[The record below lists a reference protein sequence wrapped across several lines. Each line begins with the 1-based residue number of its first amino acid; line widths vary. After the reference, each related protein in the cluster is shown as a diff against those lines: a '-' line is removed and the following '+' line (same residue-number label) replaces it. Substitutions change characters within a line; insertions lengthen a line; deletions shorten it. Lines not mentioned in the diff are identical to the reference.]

1 MSLAVLGVSTCMT
14 TTRPVEATTIA
25 GDAPG
30 YTTRRRGDARLRRR
44 LLPLYLAAALGGL
57 SLWVPVEKLFLSDIG
72 FDAASIGIMAAAYA
86 AMVPLLEIPSGIL
99 ADRWSRRG
107 VLIIANVAL
116 GGSAIV
122 GGLSTNVATYL
133 VAALL
138 LGVFFALQSGT
149 ADSIIYDTLVEETGY
164 SEGFERSLGRFHLW
178 QGAAL
183 VCSALAGACLAAA
196 TSPRLTY
203 LVTVP
208 LVLAS
213 VPALLAFREPRLH
226 RVDDPE
232 PIRAQVATTYR
243 TLLERGRLRPVIA
256 AMVMT
261 ALLLQALLEF
271 GPLWMLAL
279 AAPTLLFG
287 AHWAGLMS
295 ALGLGGLLSGRTS
308 LTRPRTIRAVVLLM
322 LGCSL
327 VMATSHQVVAVIVA
341 QIAFALLLVVVAA
354 FLSRIFHDEIPS
366 TIRAGVSSGVGT
378 LTWAAFLPFALMFGF
393 VTNHSGVRMAGWM
406 IVAVTAMASASLL
419 HLATSR
425 RAGAAVEE
433 RRAPSRGAADAGAGT
448 GRRVTKPR
456 DASHAPK
463 EKWKD

>member
-1 MSLAVLGVSTCMT
+1 MSSPVIVVSICMT
-14 TTRPVEATTIA
+14 TTTTPETTTIA
-25 GDAPG
+25 AETPSD
-30 YTTRRRGDARLRRR
+30 TSQHWDDDARLRRR
-44 LLPLYLAAALGGL
+44 LLPLYLAAAFGGL
-57 SLWVPVEKLFLSDIG
+57 SLWVPVEKLFLSTIG

-86 AMVPLLEIPSGIL
+86 AVVPILEIPSGIL

-116 GGSAIV
+116 AASAVV
-122 GGLSTNVATYL
+122 GGLSTNVATYM

-149 ADSIIYDTLVEETGY
+149 ADSIIYDTLMEETGR
-164 SEGFERSLGRFHLW
+164 SEGFERSLGRLHLW
-178 QGAAL
+178 QGVAL
-183 VCSALAGACLAAA
+183 VCSALAGAGLAAA
-196 TSPRLTY
+196 TSPRVTYFLTA
-203 LVTVP
+203 P
-208 LVLAS
+208 FVLAS
-213 VPALLAFREPRLH
+213 IPALLAFKEPLLH
-226 RVDDPE
+226 RVEDPE

-243 TLLERGRLRPVIA
+243 ILLERGRLRPVIA
-256 AMVMT
+256 TMVMT

-308 LTRPRTIRAVVLLM
+308 LTRPRTVRVVVAVM

-327 VMATSHQVVAVIVA
+327 VMATSHQVVVVVA
-341 QIAFALLLVVVAA
+341 AQVGLALLLVIVGA
-354 FLSRIFHDEIPS
+354 FLSRLFHDQIPS

-378 LTWAAFLPFALMFGF
+378 LTWAAFLPFALAFGF
-393 VTNHSGVRMAGWM
+393 VTRHSGVHTAAWM
-406 IVAVTAMASASLL
+406 MVAITAMASVSLV

-425 RAGAAVEE
+425 RVGASIPDRCIALPCG
-433 RRAPSRGAADAGAGT
+433 APSTLVPALVDA
-448 GRRVTKPR
+448 
-456 DASHAPK
+456 
-463 EKWKD
+463 

>member
-1 MSLAVLGVSTCMT
+1 M
-14 TTRPVEATTIA
+14 A
-25 GDAPG
+25 GDASG
-30 YTTRRRGDARLRRR
+30 ATTRRRDDARLRRR
-44 LLPLYLAAALGGL
+44 LLPLYVAAAFGGL
-57 SLWVPVEKLFLSDIG
+57 SLWVPVEKLFLRGIG

-116 GGSAIV
+116 GASAIV

-133 VAALL
+133 VAALF

-149 ADSIIYDTLVEETGY
+149 ADSIIYDTLVEETGR

-178 QGAAL
+178 QGVAL
-183 VCSALAGACLAAA
+183 VCSALAGAGLAAA

-203 LVTVP
+203 FVTVP

-226 RVDDPE
+226 RVEDPE
-232 PIRAQVATTYR
+232 PIRAQVGTTYR
-243 TLLERGRLRPVIA
+243 TLLKRGRLRPVIA

-261 ALLLQALLEF
+261 ALLLQALLAF

-308 LTRPRTIRAVVLLM
+308 LTRPRTIRAVVVLM

-341 QIAFALLLVVVAA
+341 QVGFALLLVVVGA
-354 FLSRIFHDEIPS
+354 FLSRLFHDEIPS

-378 LTWAAFLPFALMFGF
+378 LTWAAFLPFALVFGF
-393 VTNHSGVRMAGWM
+393 VTKHSGVHTAAWM
-406 IVAVTAMASASLL
+406 IVAVTAMASASLV

-425 RAGAAVEE
+425 RVGAAVDE
-433 RRAPSRGAADAGAGT
+433 RRVAPHVEAPPTLVPALVDA
-448 GRRVTKPR
+448 
-456 DASHAPK
+456 
-463 EKWKD
+463 